1 MYLELVEEVLEDINE
16 EWQRLKSSILDIQES
31 KDTAMYKLNKQ
42 LFWNSVIHL
51 LVFGVV
57 LLFFIATP
65 VIICAVILG
74 LVGIFIG
81 AEALIVL
88 LFVSV
93 LVYALFKSG
102 VLYRILYSLFKK

>member
-1 MYLELVEEVLEDINE
+1 MYSELVEEVLEDINK
-16 EWQRLKSSILDIQES
+16 EWQSQKSNILNIQES

-42 LFWNSVIHL
+42 FFWDSVIHL
-51 LVFGVV
+51 IVFGVILMFLTV
-57 LLFFIATP
+57 IP
-65 VIICAVILG
+65 VIICAVILVS
-74 LVGIFIG
+74 VGIFIG

-102 VLYRILYSLFKK
+102 VLYRILYSLIKK

>member
-1 MYLELVEEVLEDINE
+1 MYSELVEEVLEDINE
-16 EWQRLKSSILDIQES
+16 EWQRLKSNILNIQES

-42 LFWNSVIHL
+42 LFWTSVIHL

-57 LLFFIATP
+57 LMFLTVIP
-65 VIICAVILG
+65 VIICVAILG

-88 LFVSV
+88 LFVAV

-102 VLYRILYSLFKK
+102 VLYRILYSLIKK